1 MSGTA
6 EPLPRLDPAEA
17 IAFFRAKGWEIA
29 FDWRDVWAEENTRAF
44 TVAKAMSRDLLED
57 IRGAVDTALAEG
69 QTLEQFAK
77 DLAPRLFAKGWWGK
91 KLMTDP
97 ATGEQKVVQLGSPA
111 RLRTIYETNLR
122 TSYMAGRWQRI
133 ERSKALFPFIRYV
146 SVMDGREREQHHA
159 WHGTI
164 LPVDDPWWD
173 THFPPCGWGCRCDG
187 QPINR
192 RIMERRN
199 WKSEAPPEFAKRS
212 YVNKRTGEIIRVEAG
227 IDPGWGY
234 NVGKAPLDGIAPAP
248 RLGGDMGELNAATFT
263 AAEFEKVK
271 GFFAAFG
278 LEDRAAAMKGKIWTD
293 AAGWPVPISLG
304 LLRGPT
310 GRMVKLRPFE
320 LLSLTL
326 AGQVL
331 LQPDVISLLWVKGE
345 DGRPL
350 LVRRYVSAAGVV
362 DIGGSFWRWRAGAAR
377 GLARGKL
384 IWSADQGEI
393 NARRSRY
400 LRDQKGRFA
409 STGSTG
415 GLKNPGRA
423 EAKVAMKDARNASDV
438 KPFKR
443 AQIGMVSQNAA
454 AKAAVGGVAISG
466 RSIVLDHSF
475 AAHIIGAHGPDVAD
489 ISGELPITGAVLME
503 SHRLLDRADII
514 HRSGFGHRKM
524 PRLKAVVRHAGVN
537 LAIIADVSPGNL
549 IIVSVH
555 EDRPGGK
562 KLNREAQAKLRKKL
576 VKEER
581 DRRKAQK

>member
-1 MSGTA
+1 MSGAA

-29 FDWRDVWAEENTRAF
+29 FDWRDVWAEENIRAF

-69 QTLEQFAK
+69 QTLQQFAK
-77 DLAPRLFAKGWWGK
+77 DLAPKLFAKGWWGK

-133 ERSKALFPFIRYV
+133 EKGKALFPFIRYV
-146 SVMDGREREQHHA
+146 SVLDGRERPQHHA

-199 WKSEAPPEFAKRS
+199 WKSEAPPKFVERS
-212 YVNKRTGEIIRVEAG
+212 YVNKRTGEVIRVEAG

-234 NVGKAPLDGIAPAP
+234 NVGKAPLDGLAPAP
-248 RLGGDMGELNAATFT
+248 RLGGDMGELNAAAFSDR
-263 AAEFEKVK
+263 EFARVK
-271 GFFAAFG
+271 PFFDAFG
-278 LEDRAAAMKGKIWTD
+278 LGDKAAATKGKIWQD
-293 AAGWPVPISLG
+293 AAGWPAAISLG

-310 GRMVKLRPFE
+310 GRMIKLKAGE
-320 LLSLTL
+320 LRALEAA
-326 AGQVL
+326 AGVL
-331 LQPDVISLLWVKGE
+331 LQPDSIAWVWVKGE
-345 DGRPL
+345 DGRLL
-350 LVRRYVSAAGVV
+350 LVRRYAAAGGAV
-362 DIGGSFWRWRAGAAR
+362 DIGGSFWRWRAGSTR
-377 GLARGKL
+377 GLASGKAV
-384 IWSADQGEI
+384 WTADQGEI
-393 NARRSRY
+393 NAKRSRY
-400 LRDQKGRFA
+400 VRDRKGRFA
-409 STGSTG
+409 STGGAGQWSR
-415 GLKNPGRA
+415 PDRA
-423 EAKVAMKDARNASDV
+423 QALAAMKDAKRAGDV

-443 AQIGMVSQNAA
+443 TRVGAVSSAA
-454 AKAAVGGVAISG
+454 AGKGKAGGIDIAG
-466 RSIVLDHSF
+466 RSIVLDHTF
-475 AAHIIGAHGPDVAD
+475 AAHIIGAHGPDVAA
-489 ISGELPITGAVLME
+489 ISGELPITGRLLMD
-503 SHRLLDRADII
+503 SHRLMSRADTIE
-514 HRSGFGHRKM
+514 RSGIGHRMM
-524 PRLKAVVRHAGVN
+524 PRLKAVVPHQGVK
-537 LAIIADVSPGNL
+537 LAIIADVSADKV

-562 KLNREAQAKLRKKL
+562 KLNRDAQAKLRKML
-576 VKEER
+576 AREAR
-581 DRRKAQK
+581 ARRKGKG